1 MAGICDGRV
10 AIVTGAGR
18 GLGRAHAL
26 ELARQGARV
35 VVNDLGCELDG
46 SGGGTGPAGEVVE
59 AIRAAGGEAV
69 ADGGDVADWDDAAA
83 MVGAALD
90 AFGRLDVVV
99 NNAGFVR
106 DRMFA
111 NAAEDEWDAVVR
123 VHLKGHFCVARHAA
137 AHWRDRAK
145 AGEAV
150 DARIVNTS
158 SGAGILGSI
167 GQAAYSAAKGGIA
180 TLTLVQAAELGRY
193 GVTANALAPAA
204 RTRMTEGVFTDMMAT
219 PDEPGAFDAMAPE
232 NVSPLVAWL
241 ASPQSAHVTG
251 RLFEVE
257 GGKVGIADGWQ
268 HGPTEDKGAR
278 WDAAELG
285 PVVDRL
291 LAAAPAPA
299 PVYGSG

>member
-1 MAGICDGRV
+1 MHGICDGRIV
-10 AIVTGAGR
+10 IVTGSGR

-46 SGGGTGPAGEVVE
+46 TGGGTGPAGEVVE
-59 AIRAAGGEAV
+59 EIRAGGGEAI
-69 ADGGDVADWDDAAA
+69 ANGDDVADFDGAARMVAAA
-83 MVGAALD
+83 ID
-90 AFGRLDVVV
+90 AFGGLDAVV

-123 VHLKGHFCVARHAA
+123 VHLKGHFAVARHAA
-137 AHWRDRAK
+137 AHWRDQAK
-145 AGEAV
+145 AGQPV

-193 GVTANALAPAA
+193 GVTANALCPAA
-204 RTRMTEGVFTDMMAT
+204 RTRMTEGVFTEMMAT
-219 PDEPGAFDAMAPE
+219 PDEPDAFDAMAPE

-241 ASPQSAHVTG
+241 VSNQSAHVTG
-251 RLFEVE
+251 RVFEVE
-257 GGKVGIADGWQ
+257 GGKVGVATGWQ
-268 HGPTEDKGAR
+268 HGPTVDKGAR

-285 PVVDRL
+285 PVVDDL
-291 LAAAPAPA
+291 LAKAPAPA
-299 PVYGSG
+299 PVYGTQ